1 MELVRRLKEWR
12 DRQSVTEVKAPDTPT
27 LILRLYTIETEL
39 AGISEDVAAVT
50 RRSERFRNAGDL
62 AR

>member
-27 LILRLYTIETEL
+27 LILRLDTIETEL

-50 RRSERFRNAGDL
+50 RRSARFRNAGDL
-62 AR
+62 VR

>member
-27 LILRLYTIETEL
+27 LILRLDTIETEL

>member
-1 MELVRRLKEWR
+1 MELVRRLKGWR

-27 LILRLYTIETEL
+27 LILRLDTIETEL